1 MIKRPALLLIIFMVG
16 GLVII
21 VGYKVKNDPFK
32 NGSVTNKQKN
42 RHELVQVS
50 ISELYMENCLT
61 CHGNVGQG
69 QSGFPSL

>member
-1 MIKRPALLLIIFMVG
+1 MVI

-21 VGYKVKNDPFK
+21 VGYKVEND
-32 NGSVTNKQKN
+32 SVTDKQKN
-42 RHELVQVS
+42 GHELVQVS